1 MNLICVLVRVPIFYD
16 NPFSFSSYAECFRL
30 MKVIKSPY
38 TTAPASGGFSFIY
51 WKTFRVCSFLFFSYS
66 PSMNS
71 PFLKSAFPSRFPLP
85 KPGTCRVGCSF
96 SHPGRFQG
104 GTGAARTPAI
114 RFPWLRR
121 RGRTTALSTSPW
133 IMTTSLNF
141 PL

>member
-71 PFLKSAFPSRFPLP
+71 PFLKSAFSVALPASQAGDVPGWMQLFPSGTFSGRDGRGPYTCDPVSVVAQTRAHNGPLDIP
-85 KPGTCRVGCSF
+85 VANTI
-96 SHPGRFQG
+96 
-104 GTGAARTPAI
+104 RTVI
-114 RFPWLRR
+114 
-121 RGRTTALSTSPW
+121 
-133 IMTTSLNF
+133 
-141 PL
+141 